1 MKAEQIIEALR
12 LMLLSRAIDELA
24 IKLQRLGQ
32 VGVYSPVHG
41 QEAAV
46 IGSAMALDPSR
57 DWMVP
62 ASREQPAMLHHGL
75 PLEKLL
81 AIYMGRIEDGRIP
94 DGVNLLPRQQSIA
107 AQAAAVGEETTS
119 PGTVALYRQ
128 LAISVSRVASSD
140 VPSISATA
148 R

>member
-1 MKAEQIIEALR
+1 MPHAVLEPDGTLRGKSPMNAEQIIEALR
-12 LMLLSRAIDELA
+12 LMLLSRALDELA

-32 VGVYSPVHG
+32 VGVYSPVQG

-62 ASREQPAMLHHGL
+62 ASRDPPAMLHHGI

-81 AIYMGRIEDGRIP
+81 AIYMGRLEDGRIP
-94 DGVNLLPRQQSIA
+94 EAVNLLPRQQSIPA
-107 AQAAAVGEETTS
+107 PLPHAVGLAGALTLLQQ
-119 PGTVALYRQ
+119 PG
-128 LAISVSRVASSD
+128 
-140 VPSISATA
+140 VP
-148 R
+148 

>member
-1 MKAEQIIEALR
+1 MAPAVLDPDGTLRGPSPMNAEQIIEALR

-32 VGVYSPVHG
+32 AGVYSPVHG

-62 ASREQPAMLHHGL
+62 ASREQPPMLQHGL
-75 PLEKLL
+75 PLEKLPPIHL
-81 AIYMGRIEDGRIP
+81 GRVTDGRR
-94 DGVNLLPRQQSIA
+94 L
-107 AQAAAVGEETTS
+107 T
-119 PGTVALYRQ
+119 
-128 LAISVSRVASSD
+128 
-140 VPSISATA
+140 
-148 R
+148 